1 MSAHDASNQPGK
13 SSIAA
18 GGSQLPEPTV
28 TPARSGWLTKF
39 RRRSKLDRVPWIPIA
54 IIVFLL
60 LVTAV
65 APLLAT
71 HDPYEQILPDRLLPP
86 SAQHYFGTDNLGR
99 DIYSR
104 VVYGSRVTLTIVF
117 LVAAISTPLGLVI
130 GVLAGYFGG
139 ALDEILMRLSDVFLA
154 FPKLILAIAFAAALG
169 PGVENAIVAISIAN
183 WPSYAR
189 LARAETLSVRNNDYI
204 QVIRS
209 MGASNLRIMVG
220 HITPMCLSSIIVRLS
235 LDMGTIILTAAGLG
249 FLGLGAQPPVPEWGL
264 MVSDGRQ
271 FLVDQW
277 WVSTLPGFAIL
288 IVVMGFN
295 LMGDGFRDILDPHQR
310 QS

>member
-1 MSAHDASNQPGK
+1 MNMTKALDKGEARRQRWK
-13 SSIAA
+13 
-18 GGSQLPEPTV
+18 
-28 TPARSGWLTKF
+28 ARSRYWKDSFILW
-39 RRRSKLDRVPWIPIA
+39 RRNRLMVVGTG
-54 IIVFLL
+54 IIMFLL
-60 LVTAV
+60 LVAAF

-71 HDPYEQILPDRLLPP
+71 HDPYEQILADRLQPP
-86 SAQHYFGTDNLGR
+86 STQHYFGTDSLGR

-104 VVYGSRVTLTIVF
+104 VVFGSRVTLSIAI
-117 LVAAISTPLGLVI
+117 LVAAISAPLGLVI
-130 GVLAGYFGG
+130 GVLAGYFGK
-139 ALDEILMRLSDVFLA
+139 AIDEILMRLSDIFLA

-220 HITPMCLSSIIVRLS
+220 HITPMCMSSIIVRLS

-277 WVSTLPGFAIL
+277 WVSTLPGIAIL

-295 LMGDGFRDILDPHQR
+295 LMGDGIRDIIDPHQR

>member
-1 MSAHDASNQPGK
+1 MNLTNALNKNEARRQRRDARLRYLKDSYTLWRRNHLMVVGT
-13 SSIAA
+13 SII
-18 GGSQLPEPTV
+18 L
-28 TPARSGWLTKF
+28 
-39 RRRSKLDRVPWIPIA
+39 
-54 IIVFLL
+54 FLL
-60 LVTAV
+60 LVAAV

-71 HDPYEQILPDRLLPP
+71 HDPYEQILPNRLLPP
-86 SAQHYFGTDNLGR
+86 SAQHFFGTDNLGR

-104 VVYGSRVTLTIVF
+104 VVHGSRVTLTIVF

>member
-1 MSAHDASNQPGK
+1 MNLSQGFLDK
-13 SSIAA
+13 S
-18 GGSQLPEPTV
+18 E
-28 TPARSGWLTKF
+28 ARRQRWEARKRYLSDSFILW
-39 RRRSKLDRVPWIPIA
+39 RRNRLMVIGTA
-54 IIVFLL
+54 LIIFLL
-60 LVTAV
+60 LVAAA
-65 APLLAT
+65 APLLTT
-71 HDPYEQILPDRLLPP
+71 HDPYEQILPDRLLPL
-86 SAQHYFGTDNLGR
+86 SGQHWFGTDSLGR

-104 VVYGSRVTLTIVF
+104 VVYGSRVTLSIAI
-117 LVAAISTPLGLVI
+117 LVAAISTPLGLII
-130 GVLAGYFGG
+130 GVLAGFYGG
-139 ALDEILMRLSDVFLA
+139 ALDEFLMRISDVFLA

-169 PGVENAIVAISIAN
+169 PGVENAIIAISVAN

-189 LARAETLSVRNNDYI
+189 LARAETLAVRNNDYI

-209 MGASNLRIMVG
+209 MGASNLRIMAG

-249 FLGLGAQPPVPEWGL
+249 FLGLGAQPPTPEWGL

-277 WVSTLPGFAIL
+277 WVSTLPGIAIL

-295 LMGDGFRDILDPHQR
+295 LMGDGIRDLLDPHQR

>member
-1 MSAHDASNQPGK
+1 MGVL
-13 SSIAA
+13 IAA
-18 GGSQLPEPTV
+18 LAISALLVPLTGRL
-28 TPARSGWLTKF
+28 ARRYGV
-39 RRRSKLDRVPWIPIA
+39 LDRPGERKIHPTPTPRLGGVA
-54 IIVFLL
+54 VY
-60 LVTAV
+60 TAFTGV
-65 APLLAT
+65 
-71 HDPYEQILPDRLLPP
+71 
-86 SAQHYFGTDNLGR
+86 
-99 DIYSR
+99 
-104 VVYGSRVTLTIVF
+104 
-117 LVAAISTPLGLVI
+117 
-130 GVLAGYFGG
+130 VLAGYFGR
-139 ALDEILMRLSDVFLA
+139 ALDEILMRFSDIFLA

-220 HITPMCLSSIIVRLS
+220 HITPMCMSSIIVRLS

-271 FLVDQW
+271 FLVHERFAFFGKCDDAAFIGNA
-277 WVSTLPGFAIL
+277 GFYSDNDTFA
-288 IVVMGFN
+288 VVLSHGHFVF
-295 LMGDGFRDILDPHQR
+295 DDVDDHWR
-310 QS
+310 

>member
-1 MSAHDASNQPGK
+1 MNLKDETIRLGK
-13 SSIAA
+13 K
-18 GGSQLPEPTV
+18 E
-28 TPARSGWLTKF
+28 ARRY
-39 RRRSKLDRVPWIPIA
+39 RREARKRYIKDSFVLWRRNRLMVVGTA
-54 IIVFLL
+54 IIVFLV
-60 LVTAV
+60 LVAITA
-65 APLLAT
+65 PWLAT
-71 HDPYEQILPDRLLPP
+71 HDPYEQVLHDRLSPP
-86 SAQHYFGTDNLGR
+86 SAAHLFGTDSLGR

-104 VVYGSRVTLTIVF
+104 VIYGSRVTLSIAI
-117 LVAAISTPLGLVI
+117 LVAAISTPIGLVI
-130 GVLAGYFGG
+130 GVLAGFFGG
-139 ALDEILMRLSDVFLA
+139 ALDEFLMRISDIFLA

-189 LARAETLSVRNNDYI
+189 LARAETLNVRNNDYI

-209 MGASNLRIMVG
+209 LGAGNFRIMAG

-249 FLGLGAQPPVPEWGL
+249 FLGLGAQPPTPEWGL

-277 WVSTLPGFAIL
+277 WVSTLPGIAIL

-295 LMGDGFRDILDPHQR
+295 LMGDGLRDILDPHQR

>member
-1 MSAHDASNQPGK
+1 MNAIDALNK
-13 SSIAA
+13 S
-18 GGSQLPEPTV
+18 E
-28 TPARSGWLTKF
+28 ARRQRWNA
-39 RRRSKLDRVPWIPIA
+39 RRRYLKDSFILWRRNHLMVLGTG

-60 LVTAV
+60 VVAAV

-71 HDPYEQILPDRLLPP
+71 HDPFEQILPDRLLPP
-86 SAQHYFGTDNLGR
+86 SLQHYFGTDSLGR

-104 VVYGSRVTLTIVF
+104 VVYGSRVTLTIAF
-117 LVAAISTPLGLVI
+117 LVAVISTPVGLVI

-169 PGVENAIVAISIAN
+169 PGVENAIVAISVAN

-249 FLGLGAQPPVPEWGL
+249 FLGLGAQPPTPEWGL

-288 IVVMGFN
+288 VIVMGFN

>member
-1 MSAHDASNQPGK
+1 MNMTKALDKGEARRQRWK
-13 SSIAA
+13 
-18 GGSQLPEPTV
+18 
-28 TPARSGWLTKF
+28 ARSRYWKDSFILW
-39 RRRSKLDRVPWIPIA
+39 RRNRLMVVGTG
-54 IIVFLL
+54 IIMFLL
-60 LVTAV
+60 LVAAF

-71 HDPYEQILPDRLLPP
+71 HDPYEQILADRLQPP
-86 SAQHYFGTDNLGR
+86 STQHYFGTDSLGR

-104 VVYGSRVTLTIVF
+104 VVFGSRVTLSIAI
-117 LVAAISTPLGLVI
+117 LVAAISAPLGLVI
-130 GVLAGYFGG
+130 GVLAGYFGK
-139 ALDEILMRLSDVFLA
+139 AIDEILMRLSDIFLA

-220 HITPMCLSSIIVRLS
+220 HITPMCMSSIIVRLS

-277 WVSTLPGFAIL
+277 WVSTLPGIAIL

-295 LMGDGFRDILDPHQR
+295 LMGDGIRDILDPHQR

>member
-1 MSAHDASNQPGK
+1 MSFSNALNKNQ
-13 SSIAA
+13 
-18 GGSQLPEPTV
+18 
-28 TPARSGWLTKF
+28 ARRHRWQARLRYLKDSYLLW
-39 RRRSKLDRVPWIPIA
+39 RRNHLMVLGTG

-60 LVTAV
+60 LLAAL

-71 HDPYEQILPDRLLPP
+71 QDPYEQILPDRLLAP
-86 SAQHYFGTDNLGR
+86 SARHYFGTDSLGR

-104 VVYGSRVTLTIVF
+104 VAYGSRVTLTIAF
-117 LVAAISTPLGLVI
+117 LVAAISAPLGLVI

-139 ALDEILMRLSDVFLA
+139 VIDEILMRLSDIFLA

-209 MGASNLRIMVG
+209 MGASNLRIMAG

-271 FLVDQW
+271 FIVDQW

-288 IVVMGFN
+288 VVVMGFN

-310 QS
+310 QG

>member
-1 MSAHDASNQPGK
+1 MNQTNALNISDA
-13 SSIAA
+13 
-18 GGSQLPEPTV
+18 
-28 TPARSGWLTKF
+28 
-39 RRRSKLDRVPWIPIA
+39 RRRRREARLRYWKDSYILWRRNHLMVVGTS

-65 APLLAT
+65 APWLAT

-86 SAQHYFGTDNLGR
+86 SVQHYFGTDNLGR

-117 LVAAISTPLGLVI
+117 LVAVISTPLGLVI

-139 ALDEILMRLSDVFLA
+139 ALDEILMRFSDVFLA

-169 PGVENAIVAISIAN
+169 PGVENAIVAISVAN

-209 MGASNLRIMVG
+209 MGASNLRIMAG

-277 WVSTLPGFAIL
+277 WVSTLPGLAIL

-295 LMGDGFRDILDPHQR
+295 LMGDGFRDLLDPHQR

>member
-1 MSAHDASNQPGK
+1 MNPVNTLNKSDA
-13 SSIAA
+13 
-18 GGSQLPEPTV
+18 
-28 TPARSGWLTKF
+28 
-39 RRRSKLDRVPWIPIA
+39 RRRRRDARLRYWKDSYILWRRNHLMVVGTG

-104 VVYGSRVTLTIVF
+104 VVHGSRVTLTIVF
-117 LVAAISTPLGLVI
+117 LVAVISTPLGMVI

-169 PGVENAIVAISIAN
+169 PGVENAIVAISVAN

-277 WVSTLPGFAIL
+277 WVSTLPGLAIL

-295 LMGDGFRDILDPHQR
+295 LMGDGFRDLLDPHQR

>member
-1 MSAHDASNQPGK
+1 MKDRK
-13 SSIAA
+13 EMYT
-18 GGSQLPEPTV
+18 LD
-28 TPARSGWLTKF
+28 RSEVRRRRYEAKF
-39 RRRSKLDRVPWIPIA
+39 RYLKDSFVLWRRNHLMMIGTFVILFLILVA
-54 IIVFLL
+54 IF
-60 LVTAV
+60 
-65 APLLAT
+65 APLAAT
-71 HDPYEQILPDRLLPP
+71 HDPYDQILPERLASP
-86 SAQHYFGTDNLGR
+86 SRDHLFGTDSLGR
-99 DIYSR
+99 DIFSR
-104 VVYGSRVTLTIVF
+104 VVHGARVTLTIAL
-117 LVAAISTPLGLVI
+117 LVAFISTPLGMII
-130 GVLAGYFGG
+130 GVLAGYVGG
-139 ALDEILMRLSDVFLA
+139 AVDEILMRLSDVFLA

-169 PGVENAIVAISIAN
+169 PGVENAIVAIAVAN

-189 LARAETLSVRNNDYI
+189 LARAETLSVRDNDYI

-220 HITPMCLSSIIVRLS
+220 HITPMCLSSIIVRMS

-249 FLGLGAQPPVPEWGL
+249 FLGLGAQPPMPEWGL

-277 WVSTLPGFAIL
+277 WVSTIPGIAIL

>member
-1 MSAHDASNQPGK
+1 MNPINALNK
-13 SSIAA
+13 T
-18 GGSQLPEPTV
+18 E
-28 TPARSGWLTKF
+28 ARRQ
-39 RRRSKLDRVPWIPIA
+39 RRNARLRYLKDSYTLWRRNHLMVVGTG
-54 IIVFLL
+54 IIIFLL
-60 LVTAV
+60 LVAAA

-86 SAQHYFGTDNLGR
+86 SVQHYFGTDSLGR
-99 DIYSR
+99 DIFSR
-104 VVYGSRVTLTIVF
+104 VVHGSRVTLSIAFIV
-117 LVAAISTPLGLVI
+117 AGISMPLGLVI

-139 ALDEILMRLSDVFLA
+139 VLDEILMRLSDVFLA

-169 PGVENAIVAISIAN
+169 PGVENAIVAISVAN

-295 LMGDGFRDILDPHQR
+295 LIGDGFRDILDPHQR

>member
-1 MSAHDASNQPGK
+1 MSLTNSLNESEARRQRWDA
-13 SSIAA
+13 
-18 GGSQLPEPTV
+18 
-28 TPARSGWLTKF
+28 
-39 RRRSKLDRVPWIPIA
+39 RRRYLKDSFILWRRNHLMVVGTGIIIFLVLVAA
-54 IIVFLL
+54 I
-60 LVTAV
+60 

-71 HDPYEQILPDRLLPP
+71 HDPYDQILPDRLLPP
-86 SAQHYFGTDNLGR
+86 SAEHYFGTDSLGR

-104 VVYGSRVTLTIVF
+104 VVFGSRVTLTIAF

-169 PGVENAIVAISIAN
+169 PGVENAIVAISVAN

>member
-1 MSAHDASNQPGK
+1 MN
-13 SSIAA
+13 
-18 GGSQLPEPTV
+18 
-28 TPARSGWLTKF
+28 LTKALNKSEA
-39 RRRSKLDRVPWIPIA
+39 RRQRRDARLRYWKDSYILWRRNHLMVVGTS

-60 LVTAV
+60 MVAAA

-71 HDPYEQILPDRLLPP
+71 HDPYEQILPNRLFPP
-86 SAQHYFGTDNLGR
+86 SAQHYFGTDSLGR

-104 VVYGSRVTLTIVF
+104 VVYGSRVTLSIAF
-117 LVAAISTPLGLVI
+117 LVAAISTPLGLVV

-139 ALDEILMRLSDVFLA
+139 ALDEILMRFSDVFLA

-169 PGVENAIVAISIAN
+169 PGVENAIVAISVAN

-288 IVVMGFN
+288 VVVMGFN

>member
-1 MSAHDASNQPGK
+1 MKMMNVLDK
-13 SSIAA
+13 R
-18 GGSQLPEPTV
+18 E
-28 TPARSGWLTKF
+28 ARHQRWKARF
-39 RRRSKLDRVPWIPIA
+39 RYGQDSFILWRRNRLMVVGTGIM
-54 IIVFLL
+54 VFLL
-60 LVTAV
+60 LVAAF

-71 HDPYEQILPDRLLPP
+71 HDPYEQILADRLQPP
-86 SAQHYFGTDNLGR
+86 SMQHYFGTDSLGR

-104 VVYGSRVTLTIVF
+104 VVFGSRVTLAIAV
-117 LVAAISTPLGLVI
+117 LVAAISTPLGLII
-130 GVLAGYFGG
+130 GVLAGYFGQ
-139 ALDEILMRLSDVFLA
+139 AIDEILMRLSDIFLA

-169 PGVENAIVAISIAN
+169 PGVENAIVAIAIAN
-183 WPSYAR
+183 WPGYAR
-189 LARAETLSVRNNDYI
+189 LARAETLTVRTNDYI

-209 MGASNLRIMVG
+209 MGAGNPRIMVG
-220 HITPMCLSSIIVRLS
+220 HIMPMCMSSIIVRLS

-277 WVSTLPGFAIL
+277 WVSTLPGTAIL

-295 LMGDGFRDILDPHQR
+295 LIGDGIRDILDPHQR

>member
-1 MSAHDASNQPGK
+1 MNLSQRFLNK
-13 SSIAA
+13 SEARHQRWEARKQYMRDSYILWRRNRLMVVGTSI
-18 GGSQLPEPTV
+18 
-28 TPARSGWLTKF
+28 
-39 RRRSKLDRVPWIPIA
+39 
-54 IIVFLL
+54 IIFLL
-60 LVTAV
+60 LVAAS

-71 HDPYEQILPDRLLPP
+71 HDPYEQILSDRLLPI
-86 SAQHYFGTDNLGR
+86 SGQHLFGTDGLGR

-104 VVYGSRVTLTIVF
+104 VVHGSRVTLTIAI
-117 LVAAISTPLGLVI
+117 LVAAISTPLGLII
-130 GVLAGYFGG
+130 GVLAGYYGG
-139 ALDEILMRLSDVFLA
+139 ALDEFLMRISDVFLA

-169 PGVENAIVAISIAN
+169 PGVENAIIAISVAN

-189 LARAETLSVRNNDYI
+189 LARAETLAVRNNDYI

-209 MGASNLRIMVG
+209 MGASNLRIMAG

-249 FLGLGAQPPVPEWGL
+249 FLGLGAQPPTPEWGL

-277 WVSTLPGFAIL
+277 WVSTLPGIAIL

-295 LMGDGFRDILDPHQR
+295 LMGDGIRDILDPHQR

>member
-1 MSAHDASNQPGK
+1 MTKALDKGEARRQRWK
-13 SSIAA
+13 
-18 GGSQLPEPTV
+18 
-28 TPARSGWLTKF
+28 ARSRYWKDSFTLW
-39 RRRSKLDRVPWIPIA
+39 RRNRLMVVGTG

-60 LVTAV
+60 LVAAF

-71 HDPYEQILPDRLLPP
+71 HDPYEQILADRLQPP
-86 SAQHYFGTDNLGR
+86 STQHYFGTDSLGR

-104 VVYGSRVTLTIVF
+104 VVFGSRVTLSIAI

-139 ALDEILMRLSDVFLA
+139 AIDEMLMRLSDVFLA

-209 MGASNLRIMVG
+209 MGAGNLRIMVG
-220 HITPMCLSSIIVRLS
+220 HITPMCMSSIIVRLS

-277 WVSTLPGFAIL
+277 WVSTLPGIAIL

-295 LMGDGFRDILDPHQR
+295 LMGDGIRDILDPHQR